1 MKVVAVLYPGGDA
14 ADNPE
19 VLGCA
24 ENALGLRE
32 TLEEHGHEL
41 VSTTEREGEGLL
53 GDLRDADFSSPRPS
67 GPSTSRRRCWV
78 RRKTSNSS

>member
-1 MKVVAVLYPGGDA
+1 MKVVTVLYPGGSA
-14 ADNPE
+14 AEDPE

-32 TLEEHGHEL
+32 SLEEEGHEL

-53 GDLRDADFSSPRPS
+53 EHLRGADVLITSSCRTRS
-67 GPSTSRRRCWV
+67 ATSRR
-78 RRKTSNSS
+78 S